1 MTIASQ
7 DRSSGPDTP
16 KRSPRK
22 RRDSHSGPLS
32 VHRLQ
37 VHSTVPRRIGPLTIG
52 RERLRTRS
60 LEVFISQLGV
70 LTTGGVTLPEALALI
85 GAESDDPVISRLTRD
100 LAQRLAAGQSL
111 AVALDAH
118 RAILPATVR
127 GVLGSAEISGNLPA
141 AVAGLENHLRRHA
154 LLRKRLAGAL
164 AYPGIVLV
172 VCLASMA
179 LLAIAALPRFS
190 NLFDE
195 LGVSAPAPVR
205 WSERVTALTSVWWPL
220 LVLAA
225 MVIVAIP
232 MRLRHRPRWRRR
244 GQRVILRLPVIGR
257 IQRLSLTERVCRTLG
272 LLLDAGVALPDALST
287 AARASHHVWIEDRL
301 ERARDRIVAGDDVVV
316 VLAETGLF
324 TSAVHQILA
333 VGERVGRL
341 APQMDVAAELI
352 GTELDRRLQRVA
364 TLAEPVLVV
373 VVGLIV
379 AGVAISLVSSIYGVV
394 GEL

>member
-1 MTIASQ
+1 
-7 DRSSGPDTP
+7 
-16 KRSPRK
+16 
-22 RRDSHSGPLS
+22 
-32 VHRLQ
+32 
-37 VHSTVPRRIGPLTIG
+37 
-52 RERLRTRS
+52 
-60 LEVFISQLGV
+60 
-70 LTTGGVTLPEALALI
+70 
-85 GAESDDPVISRLTRD
+85 
-100 LAQRLAAGQSL
+100 
-111 AVALDAH
+111 
-118 RAILPATVR
+118 
-127 GVLGSAEISGNLPA
+127 
-141 AVAGLENHLRRHA
+141 
-154 LLRKRLAGAL
+154 
-164 AYPGIVLV
+164 
-172 VCLASMA
+172 
-179 LLAIAALPRFS
+179 
-190 NLFDE
+190 
-195 LGVSAPAPVR
+195 
-205 WSERVTALTSVWWPL
+205 
-220 LVLAA
+220 
-225 MVIVAIP
+225 
-232 MRLRHRPRWRRR
+232 
-244 GQRVILRLPVIGR
+244 VIGR

-287 AARASHHVWIEDRL
+287 AAHASHHVWIEDRL